1 MLSKWP
7 KALGVLS
14 GNSSKG
20 LFAKLGIK
28 RGSIESLKL
37 RFVIPCID
45 VAQSSR
51 AEDFDNAF
59 GLGAMMQPAMRACRI
74 LARSLRL
81 SAEDLA
87 AGDRTESGS

>member
-14 GNSSKG
+14 GNTSEG
-20 LFAKLGIK
+20 LFTKLGVK

-37 RFVIPCID
+37 WFIIPCID
-45 VAQSSR
+45 VAQTSR
-51 AEDFDNAF
+51 AEDFDHAF
-59 GLGAMMQPAMRACRI
+59 GLRGVMQPAMRACRF
-74 LARSLRL
+74 LALPEGI
-81 SAEDLA
+81 SAEDCA